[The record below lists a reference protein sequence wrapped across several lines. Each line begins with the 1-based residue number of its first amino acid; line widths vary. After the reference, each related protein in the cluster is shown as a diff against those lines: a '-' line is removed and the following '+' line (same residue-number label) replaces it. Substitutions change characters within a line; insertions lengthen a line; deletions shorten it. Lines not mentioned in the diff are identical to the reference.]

1 MEKYMGFSF
10 RQGAKKNDEDREL
23 PLFEMEGT
31 DFIVDIARHE
41 FRQAGHEHNR
51 ITMGKVEEEFGFD
64 FIYYD
69 TRVKNHYR
77 GSTVELPS
85 YVSVIFI
92 PPIKILDPVGL
103 ARRHGYPDDYYTG
116 GRMNKKEQLPQLR
129 QATGERVVKPT
140 QKRKSIKR

>member
-1 MEKYMGFSF
+1 MEKFMGFSF
-10 RQGAKKNDEDREL
+10 RQPTKKNDEDREL

-41 FRQAGHEHNR
+41 FRQVGHEHNR
-51 ITMGKVEEEFGFD
+51 ISMGKVEEEFGFD

-69 TRVKNHYR
+69 TRSKNHYL
-77 GSTVELPS
+77 GSTHELPS

-103 ARRHGYPDDYYTG
+103 ARRHGFADDYYTG
-116 GRMNKKEQLPQLR
+116 SRLNKKEQLPQLR
-129 QATGERVVKPT
+129 KATDEKAVKPT
-140 QKRKSIKR
+140 QKRKSKKR